1 MASDWPLSSVGIACE
16 INEFNIEQFFKH
28 RSLQQLYIDRIL
40 EKTAQDRLEPTFV
53 NEAVSNA
60 LGAYKDL
67 STLNIR

>member
-1 MASDWPLSSVGIACE
+1 MGKGK
-16 INEFNIEQFFKH
+16 QFFEH

-40 EKTAQDRLEPTFV
+40 DKAAQDRLEPEFV
-53 NEAVSNA
+53 KEAVSNA